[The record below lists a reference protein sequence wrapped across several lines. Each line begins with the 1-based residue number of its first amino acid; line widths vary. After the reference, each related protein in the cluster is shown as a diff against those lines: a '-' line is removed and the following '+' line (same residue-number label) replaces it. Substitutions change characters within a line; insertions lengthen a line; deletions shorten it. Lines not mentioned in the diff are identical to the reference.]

1 MFLIRD
7 FLSSYVNLMLALTWS
22 NVSVHDQYFSNL
34 LSITS
39 ICSPGALFRTAESLH
54 PFKPRQTEFNTMQF
68 SHLVGSKL
76 THYCLNGCRNVFEQN
91 FACSQPIK
99 IMIKWFFFSQ
109 YHTDKSQ
116 LDCCNGGLCI
126 TTQLELNSE
135 NPATLSTHQLS
146 ISTLYWKNQ
155 GIIDFLKS
163 DGPISKTSKYFKC
176 SVIFLI

>member
-1 MFLIRD
+1 MWILCWHWLGAMFQSMINISQIFFPLRL
-7 FLSSYVNLMLALTWS
+7 FVLLVLCSEQQNRCTLSNP
-22 NVSVHDQYFSNL
+22 D
-34 LSITS
+34 
-39 ICSPGALFRTAESLH
+39 
-54 PFKPRQTEFNTMQF
+54 KTEFNTMQF

-99 IMIKWFFFSQ
+99 IMIKWVFFSQ

-146 ISTLYWKNQ
+146 ISTHTEKIKVL
-155 GIIDFLKS
+155 
-163 DGPISKTSKYFKC
+163 
-176 SVIFLI
+176 

>member
-1 MFLIRD
+1 MWILCWHWLGAMFQSMINISQIFFPFRLFVLLVLCSEQQNRCT
-7 FLSSYVNLMLALTWS
+7 LSNP
-22 NVSVHDQYFSNL
+22 D
-34 LSITS
+34 
-39 ICSPGALFRTAESLH
+39 
-54 PFKPRQTEFNTMQF
+54 KTEFNTMQF

-99 IMIKWFFFSQ
+99 IMIKWFFFPQ

-126 TTQLELNSE
+126 TTRLELNSE

-146 ISTLYWKNQ
+146 ISTHYWKNQ
-155 GIIDFLKS
+155 GIIEFLKS

>member
-1 MFLIRD
+1 MWILCWHWLGAMFQSMINISQIFFPLRL
-7 FLSSYVNLMLALTWS
+7 FVLLVLCSEQQNRCTLSNP
-22 NVSVHDQYFSNL
+22 D
-34 LSITS
+34 
-39 ICSPGALFRTAESLH
+39 
-54 PFKPRQTEFNTMQF
+54 KTEFNTMQF

-99 IMIKWFFFSQ
+99 IMIKCFFFSQ

-176 SVIFLI
+176 S

>member
-1 MFLIRD
+1 MINISQIFFPLRL
-7 FLSSYVNLMLALTWS
+7 FVLLVLCSEQQNRCTLSNP
-22 NVSVHDQYFSNL
+22 D
-34 LSITS
+34 
-39 ICSPGALFRTAESLH
+39 
-54 PFKPRQTEFNTMQF
+54 KTEFNTMQF

-99 IMIKWFFFSQ
+99 IMIKCVFFSQ

-146 ISTLYWKNQ
+146 ISTLY
-155 GIIDFLKS
+155 
-163 DGPISKTSKYFKC
+163 
-176 SVIFLI
+176 

>member
-1 MFLIRD
+1 MWILCWHWLGAMFQSMINISQIFFPLRL
-7 FLSSYVNLMLALTWS
+7 FVLLVLCSEQQNRCTLSNP
-22 NVSVHDQYFSNL
+22 D
-34 LSITS
+34 
-39 ICSPGALFRTAESLH
+39 
-54 PFKPRQTEFNTMQF
+54 KTEFNTMQF
-68 SHLVGSKL
+68 SYLVGSKL

-99 IMIKWFFFSQ
+99 IMIKCFFSSQ

>member
-1 MFLIRD
+1 MWILCWHWLGAMFQSMINISQIFFPLRL
-7 FLSSYVNLMLALTWS
+7 FVLLVLCSEQQNRCTLSNP
-22 NVSVHDQYFSNL
+22 D
-34 LSITS
+34 
-39 ICSPGALFRTAESLH
+39 
-54 PFKPRQTEFNTMQF
+54 KTEFNTMQF

-99 IMIKWFFFSQ
+99 IMIKWVFFSQ
-109 YHTDKSQ
+109 YHADKSQ

-146 ISTLYWKNQ
+146 ISTHYWKNQ
-155 GIIDFLKS
+155 GIIEFLKS
-163 DGPISKTSKYFKC
+163 DGLISKTSKYFKC

>member
-1 MFLIRD
+1 MWILCWHWLGAMFQSMINISQIFFPLRL
-7 FLSSYVNLMLALTWS
+7 FVLLVLCSEQQNRCTLSNP
-22 NVSVHDQYFSNL
+22 D
-34 LSITS
+34 
-39 ICSPGALFRTAESLH
+39 
-54 PFKPRQTEFNTMQF
+54 KTEFNTMQF

-99 IMIKWFFFSQ
+99 IMIKWGFFSQ
-109 YHTDKSQ
+109 YHADKSQ

>member
-1 MFLIRD
+1 MWILCWHWLGAMFQSMINISQIFFPLRL
-7 FLSSYVNLMLALTWS
+7 FVLLVLCSEQQNRCTLSNP
-22 NVSVHDQYFSNL
+22 D
-34 LSITS
+34 
-39 ICSPGALFRTAESLH
+39 
-54 PFKPRQTEFNTMQF
+54 KTEFNTMQF

-99 IMIKWFFFSQ
+99 IMIKCFFFPQ

-176 SVIFLI
+176 S

>member
-1 MFLIRD
+1 MWILCWHWLGAMFQSMINISQIFFPLRL
-7 FLSSYVNLMLALTWS
+7 FVLLVLCSEQQNRCTLSNP
-22 NVSVHDQYFSNL
+22 D
-34 LSITS
+34 
-39 ICSPGALFRTAESLH
+39 
-54 PFKPRQTEFNTMQF
+54 KTEFNTMQF